1 MIHSCLYVS
10 SSGGRRTFLRI
21 ALPSILLQFYDIGV
35 FALTEDGYFA
45 QSPLGIR
52 FGAKHI

>member
-45 QSPLGIR
+45 PSPLGIR